1 MNKLKAVLNV
11 ASGNFFEMYDFM
23 VYGIYAPI
31 IAQTFFPNNNK
42 YISIMM
48 SFGVF
53 AAGFLMRPFGAI
65 VIGAY
70 IDKNGRKKGL
80 TLTLGLMGI
89 GMLML
94 TFTPG
99 YSYIGIFAPILIL
112 IGRLIQ
118 GIAAGVE
125 LGGVSIYLAEIA
137 PPNQRGFYVSWQSA
151 SQQLAVV
158 AAALIGYL
166 LSKYITNDQMN
177 SFGWRIPFLI
187 GCFIVPFVF
196 YQRRNLEETE
206 AFKSR
211 TEKLTMRQIF
221 SSALSSYK
229 TILLGSTLVML
240 TTVMFYMI
248 TAYTPTY
255 GKSMLNFSSTNAFM
269 VTVFVG
275 ISNFIL
281 LPIMGII
288 SDKVG
293 RVKPLIFF
301 SVLGIISAYP
311 LLHWLTVAP
320 SFAKFLFV
328 ELFFS
333 FIFAGYNG
341 SMVVALTEI
350 VDKST
355 RTIGFSLAYSLA
367 TAIYGGFTPL
377 IATSLIHI
385 SANDA
390 MPGVWISISAVFS
403 FIAVCIVSKTTNLA
417 K

>member
-1 MNKLKAVLNV
+1 MA
-11 ASGNFFEMYDFM
+11 F
-23 VYGIYAPI
+23 
-31 IAQTFFPNNNK
+31 
-42 YISIMM
+42 
-48 SFGVF
+48 
-53 AAGFLMRPFGAI
+53 
-65 VIGAY
+65 
-70 IDKNGRKKGL
+70 
-80 TLTLGLMGI
+80 
-89 GMLML
+89 GMLTITL
-94 TFTPG
+94 TPG
-99 YSYIGIFAPILIL
+99 YSYIGIFAPILVL

-118 GIAAGVE
+118 GVAAGVE

-166 LSKYITNDQMN
+166 LTKYITNDQMN

-196 YQRRNLEETE
+196 YQRRNLKETE
-206 AFKSR
+206 AFNSR
-211 TEKLTMRQIF
+211 AEKLTMHQIF

-229 TILLGSTLVML
+229 IILLGSTLVMF

-269 VTVFVG
+269 VTAFVG

-281 LPIMGII
+281 LPIMGIV

-293 RVKPLIFF
+293 RIKPLIFF
-301 SVLGIISAYP
+301 SVLGVISAYP
-311 LLHWLTVAP
+311 LLYLLATAP
-320 SFAKFLFV
+320 SFGKFLFV

-367 TAIYGGFTPL
+367 TAIYGGFTPR
-377 IATSLIHI
+377 
-385 SANDA
+385 
-390 MPGVWISISAVFS
+390 P
-403 FIAVCIVSKTTNLA
+403 
-417 K
+417 